1 MVDFPSP
8 IDPFEHVRIAK
19 VKETI
24 EEKEKREPIIPKG
37 VSKKLFIYFTFL
49 KIVSNILAPF
59 RQKTIKSIDGTPLHK
74 EIVTI
79 KSSLNSLK
87 EKNLCQDLE
96 FLNYFAFVWLKFL
109 KDYDYYVLKNAEATK
124 LIQKLVDEINLY
136 PKNAEFSLGYYIS
149 EFAGYKW
156 IPFPYMEMLQNLHI
170 ENTKDPENSHL
181 TKWIEIIDK
190 LLKLL

>member
-8 IDPFEHVRIAK
+8 IDPFEHVRVQKI
-19 VKETI
+19 KETI

-79 KSSLNSLK
+79 RSSLNSLK
-87 EKNLCQDLE
+87 EKNLCQDME
-96 FLNYFAFVWLKFL
+96 FLNYFAFIWLKFL

-124 LIQKLVDEINLY
+124 LIQKLVDEINIY
-136 PKNAEFSLGYYIS
+136 PKNAEFSLV
-149 EFAGYKW
+149 
-156 IPFPYMEMLQNLHI
+156 
-170 ENTKDPENSHL
+170 
-181 TKWIEIIDK
+181 
-190 LLKLL
+190 